1 MHRDCVLYMYVA
13 SVSRRSFGH
22 SHIAGRVRRTQL
34 PNIQLSISYM
44 FAEVQT
50 TTVTSISGTFT
61 VYYTVQYCQRYSTV
75 LITYLNIIQRSIDR
89 RSILTASGDAVAGS
103 RALSR

>member
-13 SVSRRSFGH
+13 SVSRRSFRH

-50 TTVTSISGTFT
+50 SDHYSNEYKRYF
-61 VYYTVQYCQRYSTV
+61 YCVLHSTV
-75 LITYLNIIQRSIDR
+75 LPAIQYSINY
-89 RSILTASGDAVAGS
+89 IFEYNTAQY
-103 RALSR
+103 R